1 MAVGPACR
9 RCGNRASLGPGTSGI
24 SDMFEFFTL
33 YRPPIS
39 FRYFLSPFRSSIHFR
54 SLPLFLSFSYFLSF
68 SLSLI
73 LSFSRFPSC
82 PFPFTLFLSLFLS
95 LLFVL
100 SLTFSRSHV
109 HFHWT
114 FTLSLNR
121 HLTSRFR
128 LRNYTTFTLRSPSP
142 LSLTT
147 LFTLR
152 SPRERKAILDATADP
167 RNDRSCDLTFRF
179 RGSSMIR
186 GSR

>member
-1 MAVGPACR
+1 
-9 RCGNRASLGPGTSGI
+9 
-24 SDMFEFFTL
+24 MFEFFTL

-54 SLPLFLSFSYFLSF
+54 SLPLFLSFSLSHSLVL
-68 SLSLI
+68 SLSLLPFSFHS
-73 LSFSRFPSC
+73 LSLP
-82 PFPFTLFLSLFLS
+82 LFLS

-179 RGSSMIR
+179 RGSDVLDD
-186 GSR
+186 SRIEMNRCDRIDRLFE